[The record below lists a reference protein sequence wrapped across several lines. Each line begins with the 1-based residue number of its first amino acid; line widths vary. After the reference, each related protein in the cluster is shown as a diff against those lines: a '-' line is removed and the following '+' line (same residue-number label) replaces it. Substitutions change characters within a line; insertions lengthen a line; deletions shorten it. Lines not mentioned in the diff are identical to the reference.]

1 MAWREKATKD
11 TKSAQAILETSMRNQ
26 WAFSA
31 EYKTVQ
37 KRMFEIQ
44 QGLRPGSD
52 LVILDDEF
60 SPASSQIWEFAMIEK
75 VSGKVLVNTCI
86 EHEKGIDHGAE
97 NPFLRHLSYRKAAN
111 VFSASRLPMI
121 PRLNADQV
129 ASQLRAVGITP
140 NTIILV

>member
-37 KRMFEIQ
+37 KRMLEIQ

-75 VSGKVLVNTCI
+75 VSGKVLVNT
-86 EHEKGIDHGAE
+86 
-97 NPFLRHLSYRKAAN
+97 
-111 VFSASRLPMI
+111 
-121 PRLNADQV
+121 
-129 ASQLRAVGITP
+129 
-140 NTIILV
+140 